1 MSDGVGLRR
10 ARSDVQGMRTTV
22 SASLARNE
30 AGRLRLRGIQ
40 VHVTPIVDAV
50 EPVAELA
57 PSGDVRATS
66 VTAV

>member
-1 MSDGVGLRR
+1 MQ
-10 ARSDVQGMRTTV
+10 RSRVERCLELFEDFCVVTQSVRNGIEVDV
-22 SASLARNE
+22 
-30 AGRLRLRGIQ
+30 
-40 VHVTPIVDAV
+40 AV